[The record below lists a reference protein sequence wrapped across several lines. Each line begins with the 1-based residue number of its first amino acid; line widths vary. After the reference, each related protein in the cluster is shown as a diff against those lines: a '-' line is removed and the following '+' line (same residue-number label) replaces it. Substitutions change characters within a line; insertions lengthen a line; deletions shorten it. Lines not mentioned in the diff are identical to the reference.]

1 MLKSVEDLGQKL
13 VVESLAQCL
22 QKRKVF
28 YFKVCKNGTIRPL
41 INTMAIPL
49 VILIVTNVI
58 VAIGGSANPHHGA
71 VTVSLTVFL
80 LAFVDATRK
89 DMLGLWFRPFYL
101 SFVFITCY
109 FPV

>member
-1 MLKSVEDLGQKL
+1 MPFIFIKIT
-13 VVESLAQCL
+13 
-22 QKRKVF
+22 F
-28 YFKVCKNGTIRPL
+28 
-41 INTMAIPL
+41 
-49 VILIVTNVI
+49 VT
-58 VAIGGSANPHHGA
+58 VAIGPLLNALAIHLVVLPITLVAAAIKGTANPHHGT
-71 VTVSLTVFL
+71 VTVSLAVFL

>member
-1 MLKSVEDLGQKL
+1 MASPL
-13 VVESLAQCL
+13 VI
-22 QKRKVF
+22 
-28 YFKVCKNGTIRPL
+28 FKVTDVFLAIGPL
-41 INTMAIPL
+41 LNTMAIHL
-49 VILIVTNVI
+49 VVCPIAF
-58 VAIGGSANPHHGA
+58 VAAAIEGTANPHHGA
-71 VTVSLTVFL
+71 VTVSLAVFL